1 MVPCVSDEGEAMTY
15 DESVALVEFLNERF
29 RRAGMK
35 RPIASIMA
43 PWYTRAV
50 PITWEK
56 LIQWARR
63 LGYDRA

>member
-1 MVPCVSDEGEAMTY
+1 MTY
-15 DESVALVEFLNERF
+15 DESMALVGFLNERF
-29 RRAGMK
+29 RRAGM
-35 RPIASIMA
+35 A
-43 PWYTRAV
+43 PWYTWAV